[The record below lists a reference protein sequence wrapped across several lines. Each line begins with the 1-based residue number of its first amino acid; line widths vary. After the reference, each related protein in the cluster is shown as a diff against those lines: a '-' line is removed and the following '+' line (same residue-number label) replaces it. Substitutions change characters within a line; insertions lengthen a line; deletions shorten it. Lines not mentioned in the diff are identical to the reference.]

1 MGSVSRGEV
10 SLPSVVTTEE
20 ENSILIQLQF
30 FSNFMISPSCRS
42 TICIKAA

>member
-10 SLPSVVTTEE
+10 SLPAVVTTEK
-20 ENSILIQLQF
+20 ENGILIQLQF
-30 FSNFMISPSCRS
+30 FSNLIISPSCRS